1 MNFLFI
7 LKTNG
12 MKTKEIISS
21 AFTSL
26 TAVYAAIKVIEKAS
40 IKMYKMEPDAVRQKK

>member
-21 AFTSL
+21 
-26 TAVYAAIKVIEKAS
+26 YAAIKVIEKAS